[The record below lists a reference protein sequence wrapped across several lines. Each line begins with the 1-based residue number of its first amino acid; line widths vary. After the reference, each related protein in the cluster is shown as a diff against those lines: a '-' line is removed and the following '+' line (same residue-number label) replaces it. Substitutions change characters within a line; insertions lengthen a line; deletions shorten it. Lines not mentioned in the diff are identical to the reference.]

1 MVKTGLLLRRGRQL
15 VHHVVPAVMKP
26 LRTLWNEVI
35 SFLFFVLAIPFIFKG
50 YQILQRFDGSIGA
63 FLSIGMCAF
72 LTLLMTYYG
81 ISSHL
86 RARKI
91 SRS

>member
-1 MVKTGLLLRRGRQL
+1 MVKPGLLIHRGRQL
-15 VHHVVPAVMKP
+15 VQHVVPAVIKP
-26 LRTLWNEVI
+26 LRALWNEII
-35 SFLFFVLAIPFIFKG
+35 SFLFFILAIPFLFKG
-50 YQILQRFDGSIGA
+50 YQILHRFDGSVGA
-63 FLSIGMCAF
+63 FLSVGMCAF

-81 ISSHL
+81 ISSYL

>member
-1 MVKTGLLLRRGRQL
+1 MAKRSLLFRGRQL
-15 VHHVVPAVMKP
+15 LEHVLPAVMKP

-35 SFLFFVLAIPFIFKG
+35 SFLFFVLAIPFLFKG
-50 YQILQRFDGSIGA
+50 YQILHRFDGSIGA
-63 FLSIGMCAF
+63 ILSVGMCAF
-72 LTLLMTYYG
+72 LTLLMTGYG
-81 ISSHL
+81 ISSYL